1 MSEPGRR
8 TSRRL
13 ESGLGW
19 PLQIVI
25 YLGLVIERS
34 WTGPL
39 FYWLLFV
46 DRSPDPPDSQ
56 PQQRPW
62 QQGTKYNCHQQ
73 HHQQRHRGALCQS
86 LGLVAHEAP
95 AGNQGHLLLGGDSP
109 SAKPLPLDLAPMAQV
124 ASVSATPPSQQRP
137 RWQVPLLVGFC
148 FGLGYGVTQRLLALQ
163 LPSLVR
169 LGQGFEVRPFPGT
182 SLESLRLRF
191 GAENQDIRGDADLLQ
206 LEQQP
211 DTAAPA
217 APAAKPP
224 QELPSPAPEPELEA
238 PPPPELPGADLPQST
253 PAAGPP

>member
-1 MSEPGRR
+1 
-8 TSRRL
+8 
-13 ESGLGW
+13 
-19 PLQIVI
+19 
-25 YLGLVIERS
+25 
-34 WTGPL
+34 
-39 FYWLLFV
+39 
-46 DRSPDPPDSQ
+46 
-56 PQQRPW
+56 
-62 QQGTKYNCHQQ
+62 
-73 HHQQRHRGALCQS
+73 
-86 LGLVAHEAP
+86 
-95 AGNQGHLLLGGDSP
+95 
-109 SAKPLPLDLAPMAQV
+109 MAQV
-124 ASVSATPPSQQRP
+124 ASVSAAPPSQQRP

-217 APAAKPP
+217 AKQP
-224 QELPSPAPEPELEA
+224 QELPSPVPEAHAVPAEVPSLDA

>member
-1 MSEPGRR
+1 
-8 TSRRL
+8 
-13 ESGLGW
+13 
-19 PLQIVI
+19 
-25 YLGLVIERS
+25 
-34 WTGPL
+34 
-39 FYWLLFV
+39 
-46 DRSPDPPDSQ
+46 
-56 PQQRPW
+56 
-62 QQGTKYNCHQQ
+62 
-73 HHQQRHRGALCQS
+73 
-86 LGLVAHEAP
+86 
-95 AGNQGHLLLGGDSP
+95 
-109 SAKPLPLDLAPMAQV
+109 MAQV
-124 ASVSATPPSQQRP
+124 ASVSAAPPSQPRP

-191 GAENQDIRGDADLLQ
+191 GAENQDIRGDGDLLQ

-211 DTAAPA
+211 DTV

-224 QELPSPAPEPELEA
+224 QELPAPAPEPELEA

>member
-1 MSEPGRR
+1 
-8 TSRRL
+8 
-13 ESGLGW
+13 
-19 PLQIVI
+19 
-25 YLGLVIERS
+25 
-34 WTGPL
+34 
-39 FYWLLFV
+39 
-46 DRSPDPPDSQ
+46 
-56 PQQRPW
+56 
-62 QQGTKYNCHQQ
+62 
-73 HHQQRHRGALCQS
+73 
-86 LGLVAHEAP
+86 
-95 AGNQGHLLLGGDSP
+95 
-109 SAKPLPLDLAPMAQV
+109 MAQV

-191 GAENQDIRGDADLLQ
+191 GAENQDIRGDGDLLQ

-211 DTAAPA
+211 DTV
-217 APAAKPP
+217 APAAKQP
-224 QELPSPAPEPELEA
+224 QELPAPALVPSPAPEPELEA

>member
-1 MSEPGRR
+1 
-8 TSRRL
+8 
-13 ESGLGW
+13 
-19 PLQIVI
+19 
-25 YLGLVIERS
+25 
-34 WTGPL
+34 
-39 FYWLLFV
+39 
-46 DRSPDPPDSQ
+46 
-56 PQQRPW
+56 
-62 QQGTKYNCHQQ
+62 
-73 HHQQRHRGALCQS
+73 
-86 LGLVAHEAP
+86 
-95 AGNQGHLLLGGDSP
+95 
-109 SAKPLPLDLAPMAQV
+109 MAQV

-148 FGLGYGVTQRLLALQ
+148 FVLGYGVTQRLLALQ

-191 GAENQDIRGDADLLQ
+191 GAENQDIRGDGDLLQ

-211 DTAAPA
+211 DTV

-224 QELPSPAPEPELEA
+224 QELPAPAPEPELEA

>member
-1 MSEPGRR
+1 
-8 TSRRL
+8 
-13 ESGLGW
+13 
-19 PLQIVI
+19 
-25 YLGLVIERS
+25 
-34 WTGPL
+34 
-39 FYWLLFV
+39 
-46 DRSPDPPDSQ
+46 
-56 PQQRPW
+56 
-62 QQGTKYNCHQQ
+62 
-73 HHQQRHRGALCQS
+73 
-86 LGLVAHEAP
+86 
-95 AGNQGHLLLGGDSP
+95 
-109 SAKPLPLDLAPMAQV
+109 MAQV
-124 ASVSATPPSQQRP
+124 ASVSAAPPSQQRP

-191 GAENQDIRGDADLLQ
+191 GAENQDIRGDGDLLQ

-211 DTAAPA
+211 DTV

-224 QELPSPAPEPELEA
+224 QELPAPAPEPELEA

>member
-1 MSEPGRR
+1 
-8 TSRRL
+8 
-13 ESGLGW
+13 
-19 PLQIVI
+19 
-25 YLGLVIERS
+25 
-34 WTGPL
+34 
-39 FYWLLFV
+39 
-46 DRSPDPPDSQ
+46 
-56 PQQRPW
+56 
-62 QQGTKYNCHQQ
+62 
-73 HHQQRHRGALCQS
+73 
-86 LGLVAHEAP
+86 
-95 AGNQGHLLLGGDSP
+95 
-109 SAKPLPLDLAPMAQV
+109 MAQV

-191 GAENQDIRGDADLLQ
+191 GAENQDIRGDGDLLQ

-211 DTAAPA
+211 DTV

-224 QELPSPAPEPELEA
+224 QELPAPAPEPELEA